1 MTKILRS
8 MKYSKR
14 YDVVCQLALVESK
27 GLRLKP
33 VCRSVLL
40 PRIPKVQFL
49 PFGVRSIVFIKFAV
63 QKKHSLLFQE
73 FLDWLS

>member
-1 MTKILRS
+1 
-8 MKYSKR
+8 MKYSQR
-14 YDVVCQLALVESK
+14 YDVVCQLVLLESK

-33 VCRSVLL
+33 IGRSVLL

-63 QKKHSLLFQE
+63 QKNILCCFRSFWIGLV
-73 FLDWLS
+73 DIVYT